1 MQLFLKNKYINIYK
15 IEENCLTL
23 KGKVN
28 IDMSIINKKHL
39 NIYIKENFI
48 CIRTKYNNFEVINE
62 KAKKILN
69 QKL

>member
-1 MQLFLKNKYINIYK
+1 MNVVGYK

-39 NIYIKENFI
+39 TSDMNLI
-48 CIRTKYNNFEVINE
+48 CPCE
-62 KAKKILN
+62 KI
-69 QKL
+69 